1 MLVIR
6 CAISYEE
13 NGNKTMYFSAYISLI
28 HASEWNAEKVGMRVF
43 FKLKSLPFL
52 SGIMFDMNV
61 SRVFVLVC

>member
-6 CAISYEE
+6 CAISHEE
-13 NGNKTMYFSAYISLI
+13 NGDKTMYFSAYISLI

-52 SGIMFDMNV
+52 SGIMFMT
-61 SRVFVLVC
+61 

>member
-6 CAISYEE
+6 CAISHEE

-43 FKLKSLPFL
+43 L
-52 SGIMFDMNV
+52 N
-61 SRVFVLVC
+61 